1 MTCSASGI
9 NSKRAFGIKRAFV
22 RWPARS
28 DIALTVNKQCW
39 YLQFGYSQQQIG
51 LLDVAFPRSV
61 NLFVNLRGGRV
72 KEFRQILPF
81 LRPSFF
87 YTQHATPDRRAFC
100 RLLYTS
106 SRPLVS
112 YARVRRARPGLR
124 PRSDRR

>member
-61 NLFVNLRGGRV
+61 NLSVNLRVGRV

-87 YTQHATPDRRAFC
+87 ILSMPLPIVVHSAACYTHQAGH
-100 RLLYTS
+100 S
-106 SRPLVS
+106 
-112 YARVRRARPGLR
+112 
-124 PRSDRR
+124 